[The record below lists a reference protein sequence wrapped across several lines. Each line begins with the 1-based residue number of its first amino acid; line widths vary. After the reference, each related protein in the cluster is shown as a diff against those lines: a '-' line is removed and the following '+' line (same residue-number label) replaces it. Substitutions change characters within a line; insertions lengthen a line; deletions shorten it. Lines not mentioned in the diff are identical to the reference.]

1 MEGRIF
7 WNDDIMKKECDIKLF
22 LETDFDLMLS
32 RRVYKGLASGQEL
45 DDIIEKYLKFVK
57 PNYE

>member
-32 RRVYKGLASGQEL
+32 RRVYKGLASG
-45 DDIIEKYLKFVK
+45 
-57 PNYE
+57 